1 MTTAPI
7 LDTGPLVAFLN
18 QRDRYHEWAKARMAE
33 MRPPLHTCE
42 AVLSEACFLLRNL
55 SGGTDA
61 IMALVERRLV
71 TISFHLES
79 EHARVRRLLRRY
91 GDRPRPMSLADAC
104 LVRMAELVDRPKD
117 VLLETVLRHNRVPP
131 ENWNGVIELPKL

>member
-1 MTTAPI
+1 MTTVPI

-18 QRDRYHEWAKARMAE
+18 RRDRYHGWAKARMAE

-61 IMALVERRLV
+61 IMALVKRRLV
-71 TISFHLES
+71 TVSFQLES

-91 GDRPRPMSLADAC
+91 DDRPHPMSLADAC
-104 LVRMAELVDRPKD
+104 LVRMAELVDD
-117 VLLETVLRHNRVPP
+117 CTVVTLDADFHIYRR
-131 ENWNGVIELPKL
+131 NGRSIIPLTIPRS

>member
-1 MTTAPI
+1 MTTVPI

-18 QRDRYHEWAKARMAE
+18 RRDSFHGWAKARMAE

-42 AVLSEACFLLRNL
+42 AVLSEACFLLRGL

-71 TISFHLES
+71 TVSFQLES
-79 EHARVRRLLRRY
+79 EHARVRRLLKRY
-91 GDRPRPMSLADAC
+91 DDRAMSLADAC
-104 LVRMAELVDRPKD
+104 LVRMAELVDDCTIVTLDSDFHIYR
-117 VLLETVLRHNRVPP
+117 R
-131 ENWNGVIELPKL
+131 NGRSIIPLTIPRS